1 MNESC
6 YRLGEFVKAFWE
18 AIGDSF
24 GGGRKRRKFLL
35 VFIGV
40 LCKNGSVVWLS
51 LDFLFCTEDD
61 VMKANSFFSR
71 SLAPGLVLASIL
83 LLSGASAFAADK
95 INLIYTARVMSQ
107 AYPWMAQDLGLFKK
121 YDLDVP
127 VVFVTPGAPSVA
139 AILSGDSEIAVIG
152 AASITRPWVQ
162 GNKDPVFVGEIKS
175 LLTHSIIAKPDI
187 KRPEQLKGKRIG
199 VSRIGSNPHY
209 FAVQALRHF
218 GIDSREVSYI
228 QAGGAPETLAALVA
242 QGIDAAVLTV
252 PTDAQ
257 ALKLGYHYVV
267 YGPDLKIAYAA
278 TTLITR
284 RSIIAKRGPVIGRF
298 MRAMAEAAKIMHT
311 DKDLTFKILGKY
323 LRIDDRTLLDAS
335 YNVEIK
341 ALEPRLAL
349 KHEGIQSTLDEI
361 APTEP
366 RAKTVKPQEMI
377 DTRYLDEMEKSGF
390 FDQIWGGKR

>member
-1 MNESC
+1 M
-6 YRLGEFVKAFWE
+6 W
-18 AIGDSF
+18 
-24 GGGRKRRKFLL
+24 
-35 VFIGV
+35 
-40 LCKNGSVVWLS
+40 
-51 LDFLFCTEDD
+51 
-61 VMKANSFFSR
+61 
-71 SLAPGLVLASIL
+71 IL
-83 LLSGASAFAADK
+83 LLPGSRLFAADK

-107 AYPWMAQDLGLFKK
+107 AYPWIAQEAGLFKK

-139 AILSGDSEIAVIG
+139 AILSGDSEVAVIG
-152 AASITRPWVQ
+152 AASITRPFVQ
-162 GNKDPVFVGEIKS
+162 GNKDPVIIGGVKS

-187 KRPEQLKGKRIG
+187 KSPDQLKGKRIG

-257 ALKLGYHYVV
+257 ALKLGYHYVI

-278 TTLITR
+278 TTLTTR

-298 MRAMAEAAKIMHT
+298 MRAMAEAAKIMHA
-311 DKDLTFKILGKY
+311 DKEQTFKILGKY
-323 LRIDDRTLLDAS
+323 LRIDDRKLLEAS

-349 KHEGIQSTLDEI
+349 KSEGIQSTLDEI

-366 RAKTVKPQEMI
+366 RAKSVKPQEMI
-377 DTRYLDEMEKSGF
+377 DLRYLDEMEKSGF
-390 FDQIWGGKR
+390 MEQLWSGKK

>member
-1 MNESC
+1 MTGKRFYSGARVC
-6 YRLGEFVKAFWE
+6 GAALA
-18 AIGDSF
+18 AI
-24 GGGRKRRKFLL
+24 L
-35 VFIGV
+35 I
-40 LCKNGSVVWLS
+40 
-51 LDFLFCTEDD
+51 
-61 VMKANSFFSR
+61 
-71 SLAPGLVLASIL
+71 APGALAR
-83 LLSGASAFAADK
+83 AADK
-95 INLIYTARVMSQ
+95 LNLIYTARVMSQ
-107 AYPWMAQDLGLFKK
+107 AYPWIAQDLGLFKK

-139 AILSGDSEIAVIG
+139 AILSGDSEAAVIG
-152 AASITRPWVQ
+152 AASITRPVVQ
-162 GNKDPVFVGEIKS
+162 GNKDPVFIGGIKS
-175 LLTHSIIAKPDI
+175 LLTHSILAKPDI

-278 TTLITR
+278 TTIVTR
-284 RSIIAKRGPVIGRF
+284 RSIVARRAPVIARF
-298 MRAMAEAAKIMHT
+298 MRAMAEAAKIMHA
-311 DKDLTFKILGKY
+311 DKDLTFKVLSKY
-323 LRIDDRTLLDAS
+323 LRIDDRALLEAS

-349 KHEGIQSTLDEI
+349 KLEGVQSTLDEI
-361 APTEP
+361 APLEP
-366 RAKTVKPQEMI
+366 RARSVKPQDMI
-377 DTRYLDEMEKSGF
+377 EPRFLDEMEKSGF
-390 FDQIWGGKR
+390 FEQLWGRKQP